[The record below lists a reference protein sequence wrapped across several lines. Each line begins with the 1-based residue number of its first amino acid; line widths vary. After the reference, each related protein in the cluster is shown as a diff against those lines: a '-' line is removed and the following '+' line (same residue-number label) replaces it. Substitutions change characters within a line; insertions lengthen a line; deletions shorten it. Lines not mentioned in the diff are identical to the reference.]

1 MKDFITYFKETAEIG
16 YVQSISSSLFYVNG
30 LPNARIN
37 ELIMTENGAIGI
49 VRALLPELVEA
60 MVFEGQS
67 LVHDM
72 KVVRTNE
79 FFQVPVSDL
88 FLGRILDP
96 FGITQDHFEKIDP
109 KSFVYRHIDAPAP
122 IIAQRVRITK
132 PLVTGVMVVDI
143 LTPLGL
149 GQREL
154 ILGDPTVGKSALAL
168 QTIVSQAKLGTVC
181 IYTLI
186 GKRKAD
192 IKRVE
197 EYLGHMNVLK
207 STVVIASSSSDP
219 TPMIYLT
226 PYTAMA
232 IAEYFRDK
240 GKDVLVVLDDLS
252 THAKFYRELSLL
264 SKRPPG
270 RQSYPGDIFHVQA
283 KIAERAGNVKLA
295 GGKVA
300 SITLLP
306 IAETQEGDLSGYIQ
320 TNLMAMTD
328 GHIFLDAHEQKKS
341 RHPAVSLTLSVSR
354 VGNQTVGDLER
365 QIAYRLHQLI
375 ANARKAEELGRFGVE
390 LAPPTMELIRNS
402 AKLETLFNQDADV
415 TFSKELQLIY
425 VGLFLSGYWSGK
437 TVDEMAKDVEDIRV
451 ASEQDKL
458 DALKLEIGRVSKL
471 SEYLS
476 IMESN
481 HLKITKIVNGVK
493 KQK

>member
-1 MKDFITYFKETAEIG
+1 MKDFTTYYKETAEIG
-16 YVQSISSSLFYVNG
+16 YIQSIISSIFYVNG

-37 ELIMTENGAIGI
+37 EIVMTESGTIGI
-49 VRALLPELVEA
+49 VKALLPELVEV
-60 MVFEGQS
+60 MVFEGQT
-67 LVHDM
+67 LVHNM

-79 FFQVPVSDL
+79 FFQVPASDK

-96 FGITQDHFEKIDP
+96 FGIAQDHYGKIDS
-109 KSFVYRHIDAPAP
+109 KTFTYRHIESPAP
-122 IIAQRVRITK
+122 QISARVRITR
-132 PLVTGVMVVDI
+132 PMHTGVMVVDI
-143 LTPLGL
+143 LTPLGM

-154 ILGDPTVGKSALAL
+154 ILGDPSVGKSTIAL
-168 QTIVSQAKLGTVC
+168 QAIVSQARLGTVC
-181 IYTLI
+181 IYALI
-186 GKRKAD
+186 GKRKSD
-192 IKRVE
+192 IKRIE
-197 EYLGHMNVLK
+197 TYLQKMKVLEG
-207 STVVIASSSSDP
+207 TIIVGSSSSDP
-219 TPMIYLT
+219 APMIYLT
-226 PYTAMA
+226 PYSAMA
-232 IAEYFRDK
+232 MAEHFRDK

-264 SKRPPG
+264 SRRPPG
-270 RQSYPGDIFHVQA
+270 RQSYPGDIFHIQA
-283 KIAERAGNVKLA
+283 RIAERAGNIKMKSSKVK
-295 GGKVA
+295 

-328 GHIFLDAHEQKKS
+328 GHIFLDTHEQKKS

-390 LAPPTMELIRNS
+390 LAPPTMELIVNS

-415 TFSKELQLIY
+415 TFSKELQLVY

-437 TVDEMAKDVEDIRV
+437 TANEVAGDVESIRV
-451 ASEQDKL
+451 ASEQGKL

-476 IMESN
+476 IMSAN
-481 HLKITKIVNGVK
+481 HLKITKMARGVG